1 MNKLTVILPAA
12 GKGTRL
18 NLPYPKEILRLNKE
32 KALIDN
38 SFDLFDGLPRNK
50 VKFVV
55 VINEEKTEIV
65 KYLAKY
71 KARYDIC
78 FTYQNPDEIEYTG
91 AIKSAKHLFGENN
104 IVLLPDTLLTLPK
117 GVSLAQT
124 VQHHLDK
131 YEFAFLFKPETD
143 KQMLMTKGCLQLDKN
158 LRVLAYEDK
167 PSDNIFKFN
176 GYWCSFAFKKGA
188 FDECIAFMEQS
199 TLKRRQPELLIEQT
213 PIFKS
218 KAIEVEDF
226 KDLGTWDEI
235 GKLLSKD
242 NSNKMLG

>member
-32 KALIDN
+32 KALIDS
-38 SFDLFDGLPRNK
+38 SFDLFDGLPRDQ
-50 VKFVV
+50 VEFVV
-55 VINEEKTEIV
+55 IINEEKTEII

-71 KARYDIC
+71 KSRYNVS

-104 IVLLPDTLLTLPK
+104 IVLLPDTLLTLPT
-117 GVSLAQT
+117 GVCLAQT
-124 VQHHLDK
+124 IQHTLEK
-131 YEFAFLFKPETD
+131 YEFAFLFKRETHE
-143 KQMLMTKGCLQLDKN
+143 QMLTTKGCVQLDKN
-158 LRVLAYEDK
+158 MRVIAYEDK
-167 PSDNIFKFN
+167 PLDEISKFN
-176 GYWCSFAFKKGA
+176 GYWCSFAFKKEA
-188 FDECIAFMEQS
+188 FDKCIAFMEQS

-226 KDLGTWDEI
+226 KDLGTWGEI
-235 GKLLSKD
+235 TKILSQC
-242 NSNKMLG
+242 

>member
-18 NLPYPKEILRLNKE
+18 NLPYPKEILRLNKD
-32 KALIDN
+32 KALIDS
-38 SFDLFDGLPRNK
+38 SFDLFDGLPRDQLE
-50 VKFVV
+50 FVV
-55 VINEEKTEIV
+55 IINEEKTEII

-71 KARYDIC
+71 KSRYNVS

-104 IVLLPDTLLTLPK
+104 IVLLPDTLLTLPT
-117 GVSLAQT
+117 GVCLTQT
-124 VQHHLDK
+124 IQRNLEE
-131 YEFAFLFKPETD
+131 YEFAFLFKREAHE
-143 KQMLMTKGCLQLDKN
+143 QMLTTKGCVQLDKN
-158 LRVLAYEDK
+158 MRVLAYEDK
-167 PSDNIFKFN
+167 PSDDISKFN
-176 GYWCSFAFKKGA
+176 GYWCSFAFKKNA
-188 FDECIAFMEQS
+188 FDKCIAFMEQS

-226 KDLGTWDEI
+226 KDLGTWGEI
-235 GKLLSKD
+235 TKILSQ
-242 NSNKMLG
+242 G

>member
-38 SFDLFDGLPRNK
+38 SFDLFDGLTREQ
-50 VKFVV
+50 VEFVV
-55 VINEEKTEIV
+55 VINEEKTELV
-65 KYLAKY
+65 KYLGRYKAKY
-71 KARYDIC
+71 NIS
-78 FTYQNPDEIEYTG
+78 FTYQDPNEIEYTG
-91 AIKSAKHLFGENN
+91 AIKSAKHLFGEINL
-104 IVLLPDTLLTLPK
+104 VLLPDTLLTLLK
-117 GVSLAQT
+117 GASLFHT

-131 YEFAFLFKPETD
+131 HEFAFLFKPETD
-143 KQMLMTKGCLQLDKN
+143 EQMLMTKGCVQLDGDMG
-158 LRVLAYEDK
+158 VLAYEDK
-167 PSDNIFKFN
+167 PSNNASKFD

-199 TLKRRQPELLIEQT
+199 TLQLTTPKLLIEQT

-218 KAIEVEDF
+218 KVIEVQDF
-226 KDLGTWDEI
+226 NDLGTWGQI
-235 GKLLSKD
+235 TKILSQ
-242 NSNKMLG
+242 S

>member
-18 NLPYPKEILRLNKE
+18 NLPYPKEILRLNKD
-32 KALIDN
+32 KALIDS
-38 SFDLFDGLPRNK
+38 SFDLFDGLPRDQ
-50 VKFVV
+50 VEFVV
-55 VINEEKTEIV
+55 IINEEKTEII

-71 KARYDIC
+71 KSRYNVS

-104 IVLLPDTLLTLPK
+104 IVLLPDTLLTLPT
-117 GVSLAQT
+117 GVCLTQT
-124 VQHHLDK
+124 IQRNLEE
-131 YEFAFLFKPETD
+131 YEFAFLFKRETHE
-143 KQMLMTKGCLQLDKN
+143 QMLTTKGCVQLDKN
-158 LRVLAYEDK
+158 MRVLAYEDK
-167 PSDNIFKFN
+167 PSDDISKFN
-176 GYWCSFAFKKGA
+176 GYWCSFAFKKEA
-188 FDECIAFMEQS
+188 FDKCIAFMEQS

-226 KDLGTWDEI
+226 KDLGTWGEI
-235 GKLLSKD
+235 TKILSQ
-242 NSNKMLG
+242 S

>member
-32 KALIDN
+32 KALIDS

-71 KARYDIC
+71 KSRYDIC
-78 FTYQNPDEIEYTG
+78 FTYQNPDEVEYTG

-117 GVSLAQT
+117 GVCLAKT
-124 VQHHLDK
+124 VQHHLNK

-143 KQMLMTKGCLQLDKN
+143 KQMLMTKGCVQLDEN
-158 LRVLAYEDK
+158 MRVLAYEDK

-176 GYWCSFAFKKGA
+176 GYWCSFAFKKEA

-199 TLKRRQPELLIEQT
+199 TLKLGQPKLLIEQT

-218 KAIEVEDF
+218 KSIEVEDF

-235 GKLLSKD
+235 TKILSQ
-242 NSNKMLG
+242 S